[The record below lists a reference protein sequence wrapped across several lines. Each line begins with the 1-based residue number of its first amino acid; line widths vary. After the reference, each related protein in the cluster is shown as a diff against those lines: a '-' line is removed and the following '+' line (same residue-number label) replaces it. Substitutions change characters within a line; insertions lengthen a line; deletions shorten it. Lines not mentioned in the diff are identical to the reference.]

1 MADQN
6 AINPVLPDEKKLE
19 KQVPYSEKEKEY
31 AGYLQTRLQIARDQ
45 RNQNH
50 DEFDGMTYMQWY
62 ESNLKG
68 ANSFIAP
75 KKNKEDTTFV
85 TGTTRQALLAMIA
98 KISQLNLSPEIKA
111 FDKNDHE
118 DVHTGQAMEDIV
130 LKADE
135 LDHDEEKK
143 LLRQYELFS
152 QGTAFAEEVWTEEFR
167 SNKTLNQK
175 KWEGQIK
182 DVDWKE
188 NLEKVYEGCR
198 RNLLPGPNVFLGA
211 ITEFDMEQQ
220 PYIFTVDYIPYDE
233 AKALYGE
240 WERWEYVTR
249 DLQNFSEPTPQAI
262 LYNNWRL
269 QTTRKDMVEVI
280 KYQDKWA
287 NEFMVI
293 LNGVMMMPIG
303 FPMPWKY
310 GEYNIVKQVYEIITP
325 YFAYGG
331 SLIKR
336 LKTAQAL
343 EDEFWRLAILK
354 TQQSFQPPRGNPSGK
369 VLSSRIFMPGKI
381 TQGLDP
387 AMVKP
392 LVETTGVNSSEVQIM
407 QMLKQNL
414 HDNSLP
420 DISQGQEPQGDQTAT
435 EIMQLQREAKVLL
448 GLAV

>member
-118 DVHTGQAMEDIV
+118 D
-130 LKADE
+130 
-135 LDHDEEKK
+135 EKK

-188 NLEKVYEGCR
+188 NLEK
-198 RNLLPGPNVFLGA
+198 
-211 ITEFDMEQQ
+211 
-220 PYIFTVDYIPYDE
+220 
-233 AKALYGE
+233 
-240 WERWEYVTR
+240 
-249 DLQNFSEPTPQAI
+249 
-262 LYNNWRL
+262 
-269 QTTRKDMVEVI
+269 
-280 KYQDKWA
+280 
-287 NEFMVI
+287 
-293 LNGVMMMPIG
+293 
-303 FPMPWKY
+303 
-310 GEYNIVKQVYEIITP
+310 
-325 YFAYGG
+325 
-331 SLIKR
+331 
-336 LKTAQAL
+336 
-343 EDEFWRLAILK
+343 
-354 TQQSFQPPRGNPSGK
+354 
-369 VLSSRIFMPGKI
+369 
-381 TQGLDP
+381 
-387 AMVKP
+387 
-392 LVETTGVNSSEVQIM
+392 
-407 QMLKQNL
+407 
-414 HDNSLP
+414 
-420 DISQGQEPQGDQTAT
+420 
-435 EIMQLQREAKVLL
+435 
-448 GLAV
+448 